1 MIFILIVRMC
11 RCVKPIILNYFHSL
25 SFSLFFCQ
33 FYYTVNEYFVY
44 MFVYGVKCGQVMS
57 LSTIILSSS
66 SSSWISSL
74 LTLTSSSI
82 ITIIMLFKIQ
92 LLFIIVS
99 ILATFDLAQSQVP
112 IATTMM
118 TTSTTNLSYDLGEF
132 SNWYDHYNYH
142 SSRRLNM
149 NHTSTQILPSK
160 NITDDD
166 DNVDKKIIVLPR
178 PVNMSVVLIQ
188 WYPPEVR
195 IHWSYDRR
203 ALKNCHLQSFQ
214 IIYHP
219 SRSRYRVI
227 QEVPPFFSN
236 LTLDRLQ
243 PGTEYSLRINA
254 VSETGQTNQS
264 RLVQFVSP
272 DNETRRSHRKFINRP
287 IHTYPDE
294 MTDGMMVRED
304 EVVIVVIVI
313 AAWIGCIFIFFNKW
327 GKIRMLE
334 PYQPQY
340 KESFPNSI
348 HSLHPKTSRMNTC
361 TSVPP
366 NMISLESRGSLI
378 PERDIMFHHNRMIES
393 GQLYQCASGT
403 TYHHPAYRPRL
414 NSVFVGNPYHR
425 NSLYP
430 EPNMPRKVKSAED
443 LKSLV
448 VQVNNNVPSTSTS
461 VL

>member
-1 MIFILIVRMC
+1 
-11 RCVKPIILNYFHSL
+11 
-25 SFSLFFCQ
+25 
-33 FYYTVNEYFVY
+33 
-44 MFVYGVKCGQVMS
+44 
-57 LSTIILSSS
+57 
-66 SSSWISSL
+66 
-74 LTLTSSSI
+74 
-82 ITIIMLFKIQ
+82 
-92 LLFIIVS
+92 
-99 ILATFDLAQSQVP
+99 
-112 IATTMM
+112 
-118 TTSTTNLSYDLGEF
+118 
-132 SNWYDHYNYH
+132 
-142 SSRRLNM
+142 
-149 NHTSTQILPSK
+149 
-160 NITDDD
+160 
-166 DNVDKKIIVLPR
+166 
-178 PVNMSVVLIQ
+178 
-188 WYPPEVR
+188 
-195 IHWSYDRR
+195 
-203 ALKNCHLQSFQ
+203 
-214 IIYHP
+214 
-219 SRSRYRVI
+219 
-227 QEVPPFFSN
+227 
-236 LTLDRLQ
+236 
-243 PGTEYSLRINA
+243 
-254 VSETGQTNQS
+254 
-264 RLVQFVSP
+264 
-272 DNETRRSHRKFINRP
+272 
-287 IHTYPDE
+287 

>member
-1 MIFILIVRMC
+1 MAS
-11 RCVKPIILNYFHSL
+11 ILNDRERERTK
-25 SFSLFFCQ
+25 Q
-33 FYYTVNEYFVY
+33 MIWEKMVRV
-44 MFVYGVKCGQVMS
+44 
-57 LSTIILSSS
+57 I
-66 SSSWISSL
+66 SL
-74 LTLTSSSI
+74 LSLLLARDLKSQKNQRIVDDDYNKNTSDNNLNQFSFNNDWYTLPLSNS
-82 ITIIMLFKIQ
+82 
-92 LLFIIVS
+92 
-99 ILATFDLAQSQVP
+99 TFD
-112 IATTMM
+112 
-118 TTSTTNLSYDLGEF
+118 DFGDED
-132 SNWYDHYNYH
+132 W
-142 SSRRLNM
+142 
-149 NHTSTQILPSK
+149 
-160 NITDDD
+160 
-166 DNVDKKIIVLPR
+166 VLPR

-195 IHWSYDRR
+195 LHWSYDRR
-203 ALKNCHLQSFQ
+203 ALRNIRLQSFQ

-219 SRSRYRVI
+219 SKSRYRVI
-227 QEVPPFFSN
+227 QEVPPFYSN

-243 PGTEYSLRINA
+243 PGTEYTLRINA

-264 RLVQFVSP
+264 RLLKFVSP
-272 DNETRRSHRKFINRP
+272 DNETRRSHRKFINKP

-294 MTDGMMVRED
+294 LHESKMVRED
-304 EVVIVVIVI
+304 EVVIVVLVI

-378 PERDIMFHHNRMIES
+378 PDRDLLFHHNRMIEN

>member
-1 MIFILIVRMC
+1 MNEF
-11 RCVKPIILNYFHSL
+11 
-25 SFSLFFCQ
+25 
-33 FYYTVNEYFVY
+33 TV
-44 MFVYGVKCGQVMS
+44 MFGYCHYQVMS
-57 LSTIILSSS
+57 PSTIILSSS

-74 LTLTSSSI
+74 LGSLTLTRSSI

>member
-1 MIFILIVRMC
+1 MMEIF
-11 RCVKPIILNYFHSL
+11 
-25 SFSLFFCQ
+25 FF
-33 FYYTVNEYFVY
+33 
-44 MFVYGVKCGQVMS
+44 
-57 LSTIILSSS
+57 
-66 SSSWISSL
+66 
-74 LTLTSSSI
+74 
-82 ITIIMLFKIQ
+82 
-92 LLFIIVS
+92 
-99 ILATFDLAQSQVP
+99 TFFDTVP

-149 NHTSTQILPSK
+149 NHTSTQILSSK

-219 SRSRYRVI
+219 SRSRYIQYELNIYLSAIFNRYRVI

-272 DNETRRSHRKFINRP
+272 DN
-287 IHTYPDE
+287 
-294 MTDGMMVRED
+294 GML
-304 EVVIVVIVI
+304 
-313 AAWIGCIFIFFNKW
+313 CKW
-327 GKIRMLE
+327 
-334 PYQPQY
+334 
-340 KESFPNSI
+340 ESFI
-348 HSLHPKTSRMNTC
+348 AFL
-361 TSVPP
+361 
-366 NMISLESRGSLI
+366 
-378 PERDIMFHHNRMIES
+378 
-393 GQLYQCASGT
+393 
-403 TYHHPAYRPRL
+403 
-414 NSVFVGNPYHR
+414 
-425 NSLYP
+425 
-430 EPNMPRKVKSAED
+430 
-443 LKSLV
+443 
-448 VQVNNNVPSTSTS
+448 ST
-461 VL
+461 L